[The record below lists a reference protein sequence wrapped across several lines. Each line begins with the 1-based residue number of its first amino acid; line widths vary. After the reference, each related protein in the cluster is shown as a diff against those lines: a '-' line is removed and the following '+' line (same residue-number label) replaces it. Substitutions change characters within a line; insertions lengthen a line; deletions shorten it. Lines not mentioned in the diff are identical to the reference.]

1 MVNFVIT
8 VKDEDNNELIP
19 NAKVTITSVDLE
31 NEKYMEESETGD
43 YGDDEAGKCD
53 QDLPEGANYTVRV
66 CHPRYLCEDVN
77 VDVPQLWHPNKDG
90 TCSPKMALTVNLN
103 YDPDKIKFCPNKEF
117 MVVAKDKNSDD
128 EVPFAY
134 TNVALGLADKECED
148 RRKIN
153 ENATCSLKLT
163 KTVVLT
169 LFYIID

>member
-1 MVNFVIT
+1 
-8 VKDEDNNELIP
+8 
-19 NAKVTITSVDLE
+19 
-31 NEKYMEESETGD
+31 MEESETGD

-66 CHPRYLCEDVN
+66 CHPRYLCEEIN
-77 VDVPQLWHPNKDG
+77 VEVPQHWHKPCNPIR
-90 TCSPKMALTVNLN
+90 TLTVKLN

-134 TNVALGLADKECED
+134 TNIALGLADKECED
-148 RRKIN
+148 RRERNK
-153 ENATCSLKLT
+153 NATCSLKLT

-169 LFYIID
+169 LFYIIDYF